1 MDISHNYT
9 KIENEKQMKK
19 FSIENSNI
27 QWIAFDTEYTL
38 ENSYKPKLCLIQI
51 LTQRGKYIIDVIKV
65 ENINLFNDIIKNPN
79 ILKITHSGEHDY
91 KILNDKYQIIP
102 KNIFDTQIA
111 YSFLCYKSKIN
122 LSDLISS
129 LLKQKIKKGLA
140 ASDWEKRPLSDDQIQ
155 YSLNDVI
162 FLKDLKDI
170 LFQRLNENNR
180 LFWAQE
186 EFNALEDPEFYKEN
200 LLDEILD
207 IRLISS
213 LSKDERIFFIKIIEW
228 RKKEAM
234 KKDIPEHKILG
245 YNLIK
250 EFVTLL
256 PHEEHYILNNRRIP
270 KKVID
275 EYLPPLKRLLN
286 SPSEE
291 YMEIEKKIPPSG
303 YDKPE
308 FELLTKMSH
317 LFISHLCLKNSIRP
331 ELICT
336 EVELKFIIWNENFE
350 TSKLFKGWRLDFAGK
365 EIRNILS
372 SDEELIIKFYNMSKL
387 LETNNTNN
395 SSKEITD
402 FSNKIDELMTLGF
415 RKDII
420 ENIPDKWTK
429 ATTLI
434 LNQLPENHA
443 IKQLHTSQAGLWIH
457 EEVRPIL
464 ESFGVSFRKLQNR
477 SWELKKD
484 EQ

>member
-9 KIENEKQMKK
+9 KIENKKQMKK

-51 LTQRGKYIIDVIKV
+51 LTQNGKYIIDVIKIG
-65 ENINLFNDIIKNPN
+65 NINLFNDIIKNPN

-102 KNIFDTQIA
+102 QNIFDTQIA
-111 YSFLCYKSKIN
+111 YSFLCYKSRIN
-122 LSDLISS
+122 LSDLIGS
-129 LLKQKIKKGLA
+129 LLKERIKKGLA

-162 FLKDLKDI
+162 FLNDLKDI

-256 PHEEHYILNNRRIP
+256 PYGEHYILNNRRIP
-270 KKVID
+270 KKVIN
-275 EYLPPLKRLLN
+275 EY
-286 SPSEE
+286 
-291 YMEIEKKIPPSG
+291 
-303 YDKPE
+303 
-308 FELLTKMSH
+308 
-317 LFISHLCLKNSIRP
+317 
-331 ELICT
+331 
-336 EVELKFIIWNENFE
+336 
-350 TSKLFKGWRLDFAGK
+350 
-365 EIRNILS
+365 
-372 SDEELIIKFYNMSKL
+372 
-387 LETNNTNN
+387 
-395 SSKEITD
+395 
-402 FSNKIDELMTLGF
+402 
-415 RKDII
+415 
-420 ENIPDKWTK
+420 
-429 ATTLI
+429 
-434 LNQLPENHA
+434 
-443 IKQLHTSQAGLWIH
+443 
-457 EEVRPIL
+457 
-464 ESFGVSFRKLQNR
+464 R
-477 SWELKKD
+477 SCP
-484 EQ
+484 